1 MVGIWLAT
9 CECSDGSGDQYERR
23 ITAEVATMCGG
34 CEGGFVFFFLFLL
47 FFKLLELI
55 DDRGR
60 IRVWSL
66 VGGQES
72 SQRKVLMPLDKVHK
86 QY

>member
-1 MVGIWLAT
+1 
-9 CECSDGSGDQYERR
+9 
-23 ITAEVATMCGG
+23 MCGG

-47 FFKLLELI
+47 FFFKLLELI

-60 IRVWSL
+60 ISVWSL

-72 SQRKVLMPLDKVHK
+72 SA
-86 QY
+86 